1 VSVRRLSNTGS
12 DAWTV
17 QLEALDFQL
26 RSKNLEGSKAAFT
39 KAMASLEI
47 AQKAVA

>member
-1 VSVRRLSNTGS
+1 
-12 DAWTV
+12 V

-26 RSKNLEGSKAAFT
+26 RSKNLAGSQAAFT
-39 KAMASLEI
+39 KAVASLEA